1 MAKQFLTLNPTNR
14 AGVFNRS
21 ARDEKG
27 VIKEQMTFQLGVHVD
42 MDTIS
47 KPMMNAICDDIGNQI
62 LVALANDEG
71 VVKINRDATN
81 QLVLEIADAK
91 VRNNKNP
98 KSKSKML
105 LTVLQLKALDERV
118 EIEKRAESAEL
129 EAMQSEEAAKKAADE
144 AAAAAAAA
152 EEEAKKAEGAKQ

>member
-1 MAKQFLTLNPTNR
+1 MEKKFLTLNPTNR

-62 LVALANDEG
+62 LVAMPNDEG
-71 VVKINRDATN
+71 VVKINRDATD
-81 QLVLEIADAK
+81 QLVLEIAEAK
-91 VRNNKNP
+91 VKKNNDPKN
-98 KSKSKML
+98 KKML
-105 LTVLQLKALDERV
+105 LTEIQLNALDKASTVAAEKTKPV
-118 EIEKRAESAEL
+118 PSDKIEKV
-129 EAMQSEEAAKKAADE
+129 
-144 AAAAAAAA
+144 
-152 EEEAKKAEGAKQ
+152 KQ